1 MNLSEMIKTGPDPA
15 RGIGALVLRRYKDIE
30 LARQQRWRWAEI
42 AEGLG
47 LPATRGPALAE
58 AFNRATRR
66 IAEKKLKPIDAPAP
80 AATGGTAAKPR
91 TTAATGTP
99 AAAPAPVAP
108 GYHPS
113 GRRLAPGETL
123 RDDGLD
129 F

>member
-1 MNLSEMIKTGPDPA
+1 MDLEEMIKVGPDPS
-15 RGIGALVLRRYKDIE
+15 RGVGALVLRRFREIE
-30 LARQQRWRWAEI
+30 RARQQRWRWAEI

-47 LPATRGPALAE
+47 FPADRGRAIGE
-58 AFNRATRR
+58 AFNRIAKKV
-66 IAEKKLKPIDAPAP
+66 AEKKLKPIDAPAP
-80 AATGGTAAKPR
+80 AATATAKPR

-99 AAAPAPVAP
+99 AATTVAPAP

-113 GRRLAPGETL
+113 GRRLAPGEKL

>member
-1 MNLSEMIKTGPDPA
+1 MDLSEMIKTGPDPA

-47 LPATRGPALAE
+47 LPAARGPALAE
-58 AFNRATRR
+58 VYNRIARQV
-66 IAEKKLKPIDAPAP
+66 AEKKLKPIDAPAAP
-80 AATGGTAAKPR
+80 AATGTATKPR
-91 TTAATGTP
+91 TTATGTP
-99 AAAPAPVAP
+99 AAATVAP

-113 GRRLAPGETL
+113 GRRLAPGEKL

>member
-1 MNLSEMIKTGPDPA
+1 MDLSEMIKTGPDPA

-42 AEGLG
+42 AAGLG
-47 LPATRGPALAE
+47 LPAARGPALAE
-58 AFNRATRR
+58 AFNRTAKA

-80 AATGGTAAKPR
+80 AATGTAAKPR
-91 TTAATGTP
+91 TTATATGT
-99 AAAPAPVAP
+99 PVAP

-113 GRRLAPGETL
+113 GRRLAPGEKV
-123 RDDGLD
+123 REDGLD

>member
-1 MNLSEMIKTGPDPA
+1 MDLSEMIKTGPDPA

-42 AEGLG
+42 AAGLG
-47 LPATRGPALAE
+47 LPAARGPALAE
-58 AFNRATRR
+58 AFNSTAKA

-99 AAAPAPVAP
+99 AAATVAP

-113 GRRLAPGETL
+113 GRRLAPGEKL